1 MLRFGQNV
9 TQQTPLDVIRTNM
22 EAGDIEITRMETLVD
37 EATNEATREFY
48 RSVIAAG
55 KLHVYQ
61 STIIK
66 KMAAC

>member
-9 TQQTPLDVIRTNM
+9 TQQTPLDVIRTNI

-37 EATNEATREFY
+37 QATNEVTREFY
-48 RSVIAAG
+48 RSVIEAG